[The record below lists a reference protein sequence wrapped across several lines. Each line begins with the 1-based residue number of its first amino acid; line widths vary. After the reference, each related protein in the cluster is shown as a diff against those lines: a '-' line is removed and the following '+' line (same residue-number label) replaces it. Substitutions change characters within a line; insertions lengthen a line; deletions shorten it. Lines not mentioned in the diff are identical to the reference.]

1 MTLGGQIM
9 ITRLHAFRTRLIP
22 KLAPSIRHILKKL
35 AIILIPLPLLMLF
48 AGTEG
53 IINNDSP
60 EILATFGS
68 LGFGFFNSFEM
79 HTLIITGAFG
89 VTFLIWF
96 VTRNIWTSPDEESLE
111 DKDYKEKISAKE
123 HAKKHFFKDHYL

>member
-1 MTLGGQIM
+1 MM
-9 ITRLHAFRTRLIP
+9 IHAHSFRVRLAPNLAP
-22 KLAPSIRHILKKL
+22 KLAPKLKLSIRHTLEKI
-35 AIILIPLPLLMLF
+35 AIILIPLPLFMLF
-48 AGTEG
+48 TGIEG

-79 HTLIITGAFG
+79 HTLIIAGAFG

-96 VTRNIWTSPDEESLE
+96 VTRNIWTNSEE
-111 DKDYKEKISAKE
+111 
-123 HAKKHFFKDHYL
+123 